1 MVVPSSLTFLLV
13 TKDYHTLSELTE
25 ALEEI
30 GARFDFSSTAE
41 AAREYV
47 DRHRLDGVFV
57 DLEVPGARDLIL
69 SIRKGMSNRHA
80 PIFACARDRQEFTA
94 PMVAGATVV
103 LPLPLTAEGVIS
115 HVSLLRDSMVRER
128 RRYFRHRA
136 HFRAVLTTN
145 GMEHSA
151 IISNLSEGGMA
162 ADLVKPVDQ
171 LGLVDFV
178 LDMPGGQRIAGK
190 GFIAWAN
197 SDGMAGI
204 MFHFLRGQ
212 GEETL
217 QDWLRKQEAAPPKE
231 RASATAGPCSGD

>member
-1 MVVPSSLTFLLV
+1 MIEAPALTFLLV
-13 TKDYHTLSELTE
+13 TSDYHTLTEVTE
-25 ALEEI
+25 ALEEF
-30 GARFDFSSTAE
+30 GARFDFSTTAE

-47 DRHRLDGVFV
+47 ERHKIDGVFV

-80 PIFACARDRQEFTA
+80 PIFACARDHHELA
-94 PMVAGATVV
+94 VPMVAGATVV

-128 RRYFRHRA
+128 RRYFRHSAR
-136 HFRAVLTTN
+136 FPAVLTTN
-145 GMEHSA
+145 GTEHSA

-162 ADLVKPVDQ
+162 ADLVKPLDQ

-178 LDMPGGQRIAGK
+178 VEMSGGRRMAGK
-190 GFIAWAN
+190 GFVAWAN
-197 SDGMAGI
+197 GNGMAGI

-212 GEETL
+212 GEEVL
-217 QDWLRKQEAAPPKE
+217 QEWLREQEAAPAKGH
-231 RASATAGPCSGD
+231 ASAIAGPSAGD